1 MHAGEVFVDE
11 GYFRE
16 ADGFAGEVGQDAAF
30 LSEVEGELV
39 GTEELASFFIF
50 FVQCLESVFVV
61 A

>member
-1 MHAGEVFVDE
+1 MDE

-16 ADGFAGEVGQDAAF
+16 ADGFAGEVRQDAAF

-50 FVQCLESVFVV
+50 FVQRFESVFVV